1 LRTCSSILLLLVA
14 VSDADADA
22 RTRRVTNPRSR
33 RSRAG
38 RRSVGKRVW
47 RVRRADLVF
56 SEASDRGF
64 EVPCECW
71 VEVARVVIRD
81 VRRAR
86 VDGMGRVFGSAIG
99 GWRMV
104 IDSHGFTMGVRWF

>member
-1 LRTCSSILLLLVA
+1 MGLRACCSA
-14 VSDADADA
+14 SDADADA
-22 RTRRVTNPRSR
+22 STKRVTRPRSR

-47 RVRRADLVF
+47 RVRRVASVF
-56 SEASDRGF
+56 SEASERGF
-64 EVPCECW
+64 EDACPCESW

-86 VDGMGRVFGSAIG
+86 VEGIWRVGESAMVCGLNFGR
-99 GWRMV
+99 
-104 IDSHGFTMGVRWF
+104 

>member
-1 LRTCSSILLLLVA
+1 MS
-14 VSDADADA
+14 DADA
-22 RTRRVTNPRSR
+22 RTKRVTRPRSK

-47 RVRRADLVF
+47 RVRRVALVF
-56 SEASDRGF
+56 SEASERGF
-64 EVPCECW
+64 EEPWKWW

-86 VDGMGRVFGSAIG
+86 VDGRCRVLESAMACG
-99 GWRMV
+99 MESDG
-104 IDSHGFTMGVRWF
+104 

>member
-1 LRTCSSILLLLVA
+1 MTSWS
-14 VSDADADA
+14 VSDADAG
-22 RTRRVTNPRSR
+22 TKRVTRPRSR

-38 RRSVGKRVW
+38 SRSVGKRVW

-56 SEASDRGF
+56 SEASESGF
-64 EVPCECW
+64 EDPCERW

-86 VDGMGRVFGSAIG
+86 VEGIWRVLGSAMDCG
-99 GWRMV
+99 
-104 IDSHGFTMGVRWF
+104 

>member
-1 LRTCSSILLLLVA
+1 MICCS
-14 VSDADADA
+14 VSDADA
-22 RTRRVTNPRSR
+22 RTKRVTRPRSR

-47 RVRRADLVF
+47 RVRRADLMF
-56 SEASDRGF
+56 SEASERGF
-64 EVPCECW
+64 EDSWECW

-86 VDGMGRVFGSAIG
+86 VEGICRAVGSAMDCGLACCDSI
-99 GWRMV
+99 MV
-104 IDSHGFTMGVRWF
+104 RV